1 MRTIAGA
8 ILSWVKFAILFDFRC
23 VRMNKSIL
31 FFHILQMHST
41 SCRSFKYSRDQ
52 ACLQPCTP
60 SLKESPLSEL
70 AELVPALFCSFVTTS
85 YIVRAE
91 SAREDLSVN
100 VDSPIQMVVR
110 RIHFDFLKHVSPGLA
125 LGSCLVLG
133 CCLSS
138 FIHRRRELDQ
148 YQPIVFVIWITWAV
162 FLGWEIGASAN
173 MVTLGIVPWAS
184 CAAILSSFFGHAGA
198 RRVSTGDKCDC
209 ANVFTVINEKEASF
223 QL

>member
-1 MRTIAGA
+1 M
-8 ILSWVKFAILFDFRC
+8 
-23 VRMNKSIL
+23 
-31 FFHILQMHST
+31 
-41 SCRSFKYSRDQ
+41 RSFKYSRDQ

-100 VDSPIQMVVR
+100 VDVRVYLLLTSQLGTVLTYINIIQSPIQMVVR